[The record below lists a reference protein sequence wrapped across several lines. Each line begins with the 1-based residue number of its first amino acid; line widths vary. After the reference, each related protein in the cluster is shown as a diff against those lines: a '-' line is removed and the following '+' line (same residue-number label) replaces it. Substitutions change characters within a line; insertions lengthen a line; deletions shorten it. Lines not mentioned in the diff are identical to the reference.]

1 MWVAGLAVAAGVVQG
16 APAPKETYPDCCP
29 QELCALYYNECG
41 EAYGG
46 CFLDP
51 ACGGYW
57 PQFTPPACP
66 YGYTPYPDYDPS
78 GAPCSTYVNDG
89 SGFHTP
95 YPDPSYD
102 SYPDNSYPDTY
113 ETPCPDPSYDS
124 YPVDTY
130 PDTYETPCPE
140 DDSYP
145 VDTYPDTYET
155 PCPEDDSYP
164 VDPYP
169 VDPYY
174 PAPSSYPDEY
184 PPVETPCDETHY
196 RE

>member
-1 MWVAGLAVAAGVVQG
+1 MASLRMWIVSLVMAAGVVQG
-16 APAPKETYPDCCP
+16 APTHKEPYPDYCP

-41 EAYGG
+41 EPYGG

-57 PQFTPPACP
+57 PQFTPPVCP

-95 YPDPSYD
+95 YPTPY
-102 SYPDNSYPDTY
+102 YDNSYPDTY
-113 ETPCPDPSYDS
+113 ETPCPDDS
-124 YPVDTY
+124 YPDSSY
-130 PDTYETPCPE
+130 HDTYETPCPDE
-140 DDSYP
+140 SYP
-145 VDTYPDTYET
+145 
-155 PCPEDDSYP
+155 S
-164 VDPYP
+164 DPYP
-169 VDPYY
+169 VDHY
-174 PAPSSYPDEY
+174 D

-196 RE
+196 SK